1 MSMTSEDLKDALRSG
16 AEVTYRDYF
25 GIEYHGTIE
34 AVVYRFRKG
43 KITVSAEVR
52 DLKANSVLEVK
63 PERLSLTSESE

>member
-1 MSMTSEDLKDALRSG
+1 MTSEDLKDALRSG
-16 AEVTYRDYF
+16 AKVTYRDYF
-25 GIEYHGTIE
+25 GIECHGTIE

-63 PERLSLTSESE
+63 PERLSLMSEST